1 VRFDRIAL
9 TVARFARHRGG
20 NFAIVFTLAALP
32 VAAIAGLALDYAHI
46 ANAEGKLQSAVD
58 AAAIAGVA
66 AAGEPVARIQ
76 ALVADFVEA
85 NAGELAADVE
95 TQVDGKRMIVTAGAY
110 VDTPL
115 LGVVAQPQTLVSA
128 TVTVESPV
136 RLDGGS
142 VAKSDGGE
150 QNRDRDLRR
159 RQFERLLAELPP
171 RLRQRLRQRY
181 ASLLAKAPPRFT
193 R

>member
-1 VRFDRIAL
+1 MRTHRYLANW
-9 TVARFARHRGG
+9 ARFARHRGG
-20 NFAIVFTLAALP
+20 NFAIVFALAALP

-85 NAGELAADVE
+85 NAGGLAADVE

-115 LGVVAQPQTLVSA
+115 LGVVSQPRTLVSA
-128 TVTVESPV
+128 TVTIESPV

-142 VAKSDGGE
+142 VATADE
-150 QNRDRDLRR
+150 
-159 RQFERLLAELPP
+159 RQDERLRAARGEMERVLANLPP
-171 RLRQRLRQRY
+171 RLRERWRQRF
-181 ASLLAKAPPRFT
+181 AQMLAANRTRFT